1 VALTA
6 ISSSGS
12 SANSA
17 PGPAPRLIRNAVV
30 NLIRMGAFAIV
41 ALLLPMVLVRH
52 LLPGAYNAWVLILQ
66 LGAYVNFLDLGL
78 QTALSKYVAE
88 YDASSDRDA
97 AANGTAR
104 VASSA
109 VLLLVIG
116 AAIGTLLT
124 IAMAVAVP
132 YVFPQMPDTLV
143 IEVRWALI
151 FYGVSMALALP
162 ASAFAGIFL
171 GLQRNA
177 VPMLLQSSNKVV
189 TGAVTIAAVLLHSR
203 IRYMAMAVAA
213 VNLIFALAQIGFWRW
228 LASHIR
234 ISFRLADRATVM
246 QLLRY
251 CSVLTLWS
259 VAMLFVSGFD
269 TLIVGHYDFH
279 STAFYSVSAN
289 ATTFLAALLSAVMSP
304 LIPATSALSV
314 NRSAQDMGRLLLRA
328 TRYNAALL
336 LAAGLPLLLFS
347 FLILHIWMGA
357 TFATHGVAI
366 LRILLL
372 ATMLRMLGLPYAVMV
387 IGTGRQWLAS
397 VSPVAEA
404 IVNFT
409 ASLILVR
416 HLGAV
421 GVAWGT
427 VIGAIVGLALH
438 LSLSMRLTQDRLAI
452 SRTYYIAAGILLPLT
467 AAIPAILAAPRWW
480 SVPGLPMLSPL
491 TWISLALSTLLLLWF
506 CALDSAARRRLLH

>member
-1 VALTA
+1 MPVA
-6 ISSSGS
+6 
-12 SANSA
+12 A
-17 PGPAPRLIRNAVV
+17 PLPASRVIVRNAAV

-41 ALLLPMVLVRH
+41 ALLLPMVLVRQ
-52 LLPGAYNAWVLILQ
+52 LQPGAYNAWVLILQ
-66 LGAYVNFLDLGL
+66 LGAYVNFLDLGI
-78 QTALSKYVAE
+78 QTALSKFVAE
-88 YDASSDRDA
+88 YHAASQHDDA
-97 AANGTAR
+97 AARTSAKAASDR

-109 VLLLVIG
+109 VLLLIIG

-124 IAMAVAVP
+124 IFMAVSVP

-171 GLQRNA
+171 GLQRNT

-189 TGAVTIAAVLLHSR
+189 TGFVTIAAVLLHSR

-213 VNLIFALAQIGFWRW
+213 VNLIFALAQVGFWRW

-234 ISFRLADRATVM
+234 IKFSLADRATVM

-259 VAMLFVSGFD
+259 AAMLFVSGFD
-269 TLIVGHYDFH
+269 TLIVGHFDFPA
-279 STAFYSVSAN
+279 TAWYSVAAN

-304 LIPATSALSV
+304 LIPAASALSV
-314 NRSAQDMGRLLLRA
+314 HRSPQQMGNLLLRA
-328 TRYNAALL
+328 TRYNIALL

-347 FLILHIWMGA
+347 FLVLHIWMGPS
-357 TFATHGVAI
+357 FATHGVQI

-372 ATMLRMLGLPYAVMV
+372 ASMLRMLGLPYAVMV
-387 IGTGRQWLAS
+387 VGTGRQWLAS

-438 LSLSMRLTQDRLAI
+438 FSLSMRLTQDRLAI
-452 SRTYYIAAGILLPLT
+452 PRRTYLAAGILLPLT
-467 AAIPAILAAPRWW
+467 AALPTLLSAPRWW
-480 SVPGLPMLSPL
+480 SVPGLPQLSPL
-491 TWISLALSTLLLLWF
+491 AWIALALSTAALLWF
-506 CALDSAARRRLLH
+506 FALDARARQKHLPR

>member
-1 VALTA
+1 M
-6 ISSSGS
+6 
-12 SANSA
+12 
-17 PGPAPRLIRNAVV
+17 PAADPRPASRVIVRNAGV

-52 LLPGAYNAWVLILQ
+52 LQPGAYNAWVLILQ

-88 YDASSDRDA
+88 YDAASAHDSSAKA
-97 AANGTAR
+97 AADR

-116 AAIGTLLT
+116 AAIGTVLT
-124 IAMAVAVP
+124 IVMAVAVP
-132 YVFPQMPDTLV
+132 FVFPQMPDALV

-171 GLQRNA
+171 GLQRNT

-189 TGAVTIAAVLLHSR
+189 TGFVTIAAVLLHSR

-234 ISFRLADRATVM
+234 IKFSLADRATVI

-259 VAMLFVSGFD
+259 AAMLFVSGFD
-269 TLIVGHYDFH
+269 TLIVGHYDFP
-279 STAFYSVSAN
+279 STAWYAVAAN

-314 NRSAQDMGRLLLRA
+314 HRSPQQMGNLLLRA
-328 TRYNAALL
+328 TRYNIALL

-347 FLILHIWMGA
+347 FLILHIWMGPS
-357 TFATHGVAI
+357 FAIHGVQI

-387 IGTGRQWLAS
+387 VGTGRQWLAS
-397 VSPVAEA
+397 ASPIAEA

-438 LSLSMRLTQDRLAI
+438 FTLSMRLTQDRLAI
-452 SRTYYIAAGILLPLT
+452 PRPTYLAAGILLPLT
-467 AAIPAILAAPRWW
+467 AALPTLLASPRWW
-480 SVPGLPMLSPL
+480 SVPGLPQLSPL
-491 TWISLALSTLLLLWF
+491 AWIALALSTLTLLWF
-506 CALDSAARRRLLH
+506 FALDPPARHKLLPH

>member
-1 VALTA
+1 MPVVAPL
-6 ISSSGS
+6 
-12 SANSA
+12 
-17 PGPAPRLIRNAVV
+17 PASRVIVRNAAV

-41 ALLLPMVLVRH
+41 ALLLPMVLVRQ
-52 LLPGAYNAWVLILQ
+52 LQPGAYNAWVLILQ
-66 LGAYVNFLDLGL
+66 LGAYVNFLDLGI
-78 QTALSKYVAE
+78 QTALSKFVAE
-88 YDASSDRDA
+88 YHAASQHDDA
-97 AANGTAR
+97 AARTSAKAASDR

-109 VLLLVIG
+109 VLLLIIG

-124 IAMAVAVP
+124 IFMAVSVP

-171 GLQRNA
+171 GLQRNT

-189 TGAVTIAAVLLHSR
+189 TGFVTIAAVLLHS
-203 IRYMAMAVAA
+203 
-213 VNLIFALAQIGFWRW
+213 
-228 LASHIR
+228 HIR
-234 ISFRLADRATVM
+234 IKFSLADRATVM

-259 VAMLFVSGFD
+259 AAMLFVSGFD
-269 TLIVGHYDFH
+269 TLIVGHFDFPA
-279 STAFYSVSAN
+279 TAWYSVAAN

-304 LIPATSALSV
+304 LIPAASALSV
-314 NRSAQDMGRLLLRA
+314 HRSPQQMGNLLLRA
-328 TRYNAALL
+328 TRYNIALL

-347 FLILHIWMGA
+347 FLVLHIWMGPS
-357 TFATHGVAI
+357 FATHGVQI

-372 ATMLRMLGLPYAVMV
+372 ASMLRMLGLPYAVMV
-387 IGTGRQWLAS
+387 VGTGRQWLAS

-438 LSLSMRLTQDRLAI
+438 FSLSMRLTQDRLAI
-452 SRTYYIAAGILLPLT
+452 PRRTYLAAGILLPLT
-467 AAIPAILAAPRWW
+467 AALPTLLSAPRWW
-480 SVPGLPMLSPL
+480 SVPGLPQLSPL
-491 TWISLALSTLLLLWF
+491 AWIALALSTFALLWF
-506 CALDSAARRRLLH
+506 FALDARARQKLLPR

>member
-1 VALTA
+1 MV
-6 ISSSGS
+6 
-12 SANSA
+12 
-17 PGPAPRLIRNAVV
+17 
-30 NLIRMGAFAIV
+30 AFAIV
-41 ALLLPMVLVRH
+41 ALLLPMVLVRY
-52 LLPGAYNAWVLILQ
+52 LPPGAYNAWVLILQ

-88 YDASSDRDA
+88 YDASSDRNA
-97 AANGTAR
+97 ASAGTAR

-124 IAMAVAVP
+124 IAMAIAVP
-132 YVFPQMPDTLV
+132 YIFPQMPDTLV

-203 IRYMAMAVAA
+203 IRYMAMAVAV
-213 VNLIFALAQIGFWRW
+213 VNIVFALAQIGFWRW

-234 ISFRLADRATVM
+234 ISFRLADRAMVV

-269 TLIVGHYDFH
+269 TLIVGHFDFH
-279 STAFYSVSAN
+279 STAFYSVAAN
-289 ATTFLAALLSAVMSP
+289 ATTFLSALLAAVMSP

-314 NRSAQDMGRLLLRA
+314 KRSPQDMGRLLLRA

-336 LAAGLPLLLFS
+336 LTAGLPLLLFS
-347 FLILHIWMGA
+347 FLILHIWMGSS
-357 TFATHGVAI
+357 FATHGVAI

-387 IGTGRQWLAS
+387 VGTGRQWLAS
-397 VSPVAEA
+397 VSPVCEA
-404 IVNFT
+404 VVNFT
-409 ASLILVR
+409 ASIILVR

-427 VIGAIVGLALH
+427 AIGAIVGLALH
-438 LSLSMRLTQDRLAI
+438 FSLSMRLTQDKLAI
-452 SRTYYIAAGILLPLT
+452 SRLNYIVVGILLPLT

-480 SVPGLPMLSPL
+480 PVAGLPQLSSIA
-491 TWISLALSTLLLLWF
+491 WIALAVSTAALLWF
-506 CALDSAARRRLLH
+506 FALDAPARRKLMRA